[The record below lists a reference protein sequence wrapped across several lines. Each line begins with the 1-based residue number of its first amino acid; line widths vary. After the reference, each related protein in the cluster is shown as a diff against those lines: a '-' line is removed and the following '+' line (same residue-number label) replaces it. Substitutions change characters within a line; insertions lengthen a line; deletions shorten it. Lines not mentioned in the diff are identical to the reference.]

1 MRASHISKPLL
12 LGALLCAPL
21 AAQALEIIVSKNEDS
36 YDASCDSDCSL
47 REAVALAS
55 STAGSHLI
63 RLPAGVFQ
71 LSLPPMT
78 EDDGWTST
86 VLDDDFNLD
95 GDLDVYNSLRIV
107 GAGPDQTIIDGG
119 GIDRI
124 FEVFDG
130 ASLTLE
136 RLQLRN
142 GRHSYD
148 GGAIRNH
155 GTLSLGEVDLRR
167 NRATN
172 SFNQARG
179 GAIANYGSL
188 VILHSNLL
196 NNWVGTGD
204 TTWALGGAV
213 FNEGRLMVRDSRFSD
228 NSVSTDDVISSGG
241 ALFNL
246 GRADIARSLFD
257 DNSASDGTGSAISNE
272 DGGILKLSNSTVTG
286 NDTYGLYDAGAI
298 NNGSGYPYNR
308 NYPTPV
314 RAPQMQLIHV
324 TIAANR
330 GTYAV
335 ENHGALNVRNSLI
348 FSGLNG
354 EWDQLQGCI
363 NRGANATFNAR
374 GLMLSEGDGNCVGD
388 LPPVSDAQIFSQ
400 VLYPLA
406 DNNSTIPSLALR
418 RGSPAVDAGVG
429 SCSSHDQRSFTRPRD
444 GDGDGVANCD
454 LGAYERMKP

>member
-1 MRASHISKPLL
+1 MRASTLTHF
-12 LGALLCAPL
+12 ALTALMGAPL
-21 AAQALEIIVSKNEDS
+21 MAQALDIVVTKTEDS

-55 STAGSHLI
+55 STAGEHLI

-78 EDDGWTST
+78 EDDGWGST
-86 VLDDDFNLD
+86 ILDDDFNLD

-107 GAGPDQTIIDGG
+107 GAGRGQTIIDGG
-119 GIDRI
+119 AIDRV
-124 FEVFDG
+124 FEVFEG
-130 ASLTLE
+130 AALTLE

-148 GGAIRNH
+148 GGAIRNQ
-155 GTLSLGEVDLRR
+155 GSLSLGEVDLLN
-167 NRATN
+167 NRASN

-188 VILHSNLL
+188 VILRSNLQS
-196 NNWVGTGD
+196 NRVGTGD

-213 FNEGRLMVRDSRFSD
+213 FNEGQLMVRDSRFSN
-228 NSVSTDDVISSGG
+228 NSVSTDDIISSGG

-246 GRADIARSLFD
+246 GSADIARSLFEG
-257 DNSASDGTGSAISNE
+257 NFASDGTGSAISNE

-286 NDTYGLYDAGAI
+286 NETYGLYDAGAI
-298 NNGSGYPYNR
+298 NNGSSYPYNR
-308 NYPTPV
+308 NHPTPV
-314 RAPQMQLIHV
+314 RTPQMQLIHV
-324 TIAANR
+324 TVAANP

-335 ENHGALNVRNSLI
+335 ENHGALSVRNSLV
-348 FSGLNG
+348 FSGLNN
-354 EWDQLQGCI
+354 EWDRLQGCV
-363 NRGANATFNAR
+363 NRGPNATFSAR
-374 GLMLSEGDGNCVGD
+374 GLMLSEGSGNCVGD
-388 LPPVSDAQIFSQ
+388 LPPATDAQVFNR

-429 SCSSHDQRSFTRPRD
+429 SCSSHDQRGFTRPRD
-444 GDGDGVANCD
+444 GDGDDVANCD

>member
-1 MRASHISKPLL
+1 MRVSLASKHLL

-21 AAQALEIIVSKNEDS
+21 AAQALEIVVTKNEDS

-55 STAGSHLI
+55 STAGEHLI

-71 LSLPPMT
+71 LSLTPLT
-78 EDDGWTST
+78 DWDSNI
-86 VLDDDFNLD
+86 LDDDFNLD

-107 GAGPDQTIIDGG
+107 GAGPSETIIDGG
-119 GIDRI
+119 GIDRL

-130 ASLTLE
+130 ASLTLQ

-142 GRHSYD
+142 GWHSYD
-148 GGAIRNH
+148 GGAIRNL
-155 GTLSLGEVDLRR
+155 GALSLGEVDLLR

-172 SFNQARG
+172 PFNQARG
-179 GAIANYGSL
+179 GAIANYGNL
-188 VILHSNLL
+188 VIIHSNLV
-196 NNWVGTGD
+196 NNGAMTGD
-204 TTWALGGAV
+204 TNWATGGAV
-213 FNEGRLMVRDSRFSD
+213 FNEGHLTVRDSRFS
-228 NSVSTDDVISSGG
+228 NNAVSTDDTVSSGG
-241 ALFNL
+241 ALFNW

-257 DNSASDGTGSAISNE
+257 DNFSNDGTGSAIANE

-286 NDTYGLYDAGAI
+286 NETYGLYEAGAI
-298 NNGSGYPYNR
+298 NNGSAYPYLR
-308 NYPTPV
+308 NYPLT
-314 RAPQMQLIHV
+314 RIPQMQLIHV

-335 ENHGALNVRNSLI
+335 ENRGALSVRNSLI
-348 FSGLNG
+348 FSGLNT
-354 EWDQLQGCI
+354 EWEQLQGCV
-363 NRGANATFNAR
+363 NRGSDASFNAR
-374 GLMLSEGDGNCVGD
+374 GLMLSEGSGNCLGD

-406 DNNSTIPSLALR
+406 ANNSAIPSHALR
-418 RGSPAVDAGVG
+418 RGSPALDAGVG
-429 SCSSHDQRSFTRPRD
+429 SCSSHDQRSFSRPRD
-444 GDGDGVANCD
+444 GNGDGVANCD